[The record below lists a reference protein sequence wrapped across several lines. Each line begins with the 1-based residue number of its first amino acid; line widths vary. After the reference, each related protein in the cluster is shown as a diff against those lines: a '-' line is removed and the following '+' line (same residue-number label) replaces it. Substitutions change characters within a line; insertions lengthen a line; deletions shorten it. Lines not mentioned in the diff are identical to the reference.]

1 MISNVNFSIW
11 SADDIVKESVLE
23 VTEKRTF
30 ENGVVV
36 ENGLRDERM
45 GPLHG
50 RCKTC
55 GETRSKCNGHF
66 GHIKLFA
73 PVYHISWVT
82 NLIYWLRCIC
92 YSCQTFILKDYDP
105 PDLPK
110 NKHLQYF
117 SKNVH
122 TKCPKCEQKQP
133 KYSWNK
139 ERSLIEVNKVEFPIV
154 EVCKHLSGI
163 DVWTVKGDFKMSHP
177 KDMILTVLP
186 VPPPSVRPSIMQ
198 GSSHRGE
205 DDLSYRL
212 IQIMRANSKLEKSVK
227 DGRPT
232 HIVKN
237 NHENLQNMVTGYFDH
252 TKLPNSKGGNSK
264 REYTSLLERLKRKEG
279 RVRGNLMGKRVD
291 YSGRSVITGD
301 DVLQMNQVGIP
312 ISVAAKLTIPI
323 TVTSYN
329 KKGIQALVTSDD
341 SPVKFVIRPNGSR
354 VDLSF
359 VNRRTIDVDVG
370 WSVERSLQDGDIVLF
385 NRQPSLHKMSIMAHE
400 VKIMPYSTFRMN
412 LSCTSPYN
420 ADCKLTL
427 IFPLFE

>member
-1 MISNVNFSIW
+1 
-11 SADDIVKESVLE
+11 
-23 VTEKRTF
+23 
-30 ENGVVV
+30 
-36 ENGLRDERM
+36 
-45 GPLHG
+45 
-50 RCKTC
+50 
-55 GETRSKCNGHF
+55 
-66 GHIKLFA
+66 
-73 PVYHISWVT
+73 
-82 NLIYWLRCIC
+82 
-92 YSCQTFILKDYDP
+92 
-105 PDLPK
+105 
-110 NKHLQYF
+110 
-117 SKNVH
+117 
-122 TKCPKCEQKQP
+122 
-133 KYSWNK
+133 
-139 ERSLIEVNKVEFPIV
+139 
-154 EVCKHLSGI
+154 
-163 DVWTVKGDFKMSHP
+163 
-177 KDMILTVLP
+177 
-186 VPPPSVRPSIMQ
+186 
-198 GSSHRGE
+198 
-205 DDLSYRL
+205 
-212 IQIMRANSKLEKSVK
+212 
-227 DGRPT
+227 
-232 HIVKN
+232 
-237 NHENLQNMVTGYFDH
+237 
-252 TKLPNSKGGNSK
+252 
-264 REYTSLLERLKRKEG
+264 
-279 RVRGNLMGKRVD
+279 MGKRVD